1 MKSQLILVKSSIIP
15 LAVIWVLATAVSGC
29 EKESLLEANR
39 RRFPI
44 PTELPVITCEGAN
57 TVGAYVDS
65 ILFVANYYP
74 NFTSWGGNP
83 PPGGISAHFED
94 LEPEL
99 GYIRVFAEHS
109 MRPDTL
115 DSRRMNSHL
124 WYYPVE
130 DSIGLV
136 LFGYV
141 GHGMDISLTTRG
153 VTQDLSHDL
162 HFDPVDSILCGTIA
176 RLTLIET
183 GSTRRFGDPAA
194 YDTLVLRDYRV
205 DVKVRRRRY

>member
-1 MKSQLILVKSSIIP
+1 MKSLFLFVKSPIIP
-15 LAVIWVLATAVSGC
+15 LTVIWVLATAVSGC
-29 EKESLLEANR
+29 EKESPLEANR

-44 PTELPVITCEGAN
+44 PTELPAVTCEGAN

-74 NFTSWGGNP
+74 NFSSWGSATP
-83 PPGGISAHFED
+83 TDGISAFFEY
-94 LEPEL
+94 PSS
-99 GYIRVFAEHS
+99 GPSYIEVFSLHPL
-109 MRPDTL
+109 RPDAIDT
-115 DSRRMNSHL
+115 RRMNSHIS
-124 WYYPVE
+124 YYPIE
-130 DSIGLV
+130 DSIGIV

-162 HFDPVDSILCGTIA
+162 HFNTVDSILCGTIS

-183 GSTRRFGDPAA
+183 SSVDIGDPEA
-194 YDTLVLRDYRV
+194 YDTLVLRDYRL